1 MFRCQL
7 LNYIYTS
14 SLVFLFLLKEEK
26 NEYNLRQ
33 SNTITIHQ
41 VTSTSSKPQPRNG
54 LLEPFAFPDH
64 PPQTHE
70 PASKWQPAVSSHMPP
85 SDCSSASQH
94 YSSPSRRQKVCG
106 ACGDRAKSYH
116 FGGISCDSCKA
127 FFRRSVQNEAYKNFH
142 CPYEG
147 KCEITITSRKCC
159 QFCRFKKCLSI
170 GMETGWV
177 MTEEER
183 LALVKNRMER
193 KQRQGVSEPSSSARN
208 GKSLIAQLLSL
219 NTNLI

>member
-1 MFRCQL
+1 M
-7 LNYIYTS
+7 
-14 SLVFLFLLKEEK
+14 SLPP
-26 NEYNLRQ
+26 NGSQQ
-33 SNTITIHQ
+33 SPHH
-41 VTSTSSKPQPRNG
+41 R
-54 LLEPFAFPDH
+54 
-64 PPQTHE
+64 
-70 PASKWQPAVSSHMPP
+70 MPP
-85 SDCSSASQH
+85 SDCPSASQH

-170 GMETGWV
+170 GTSQFYFHTIISLFGF
-177 MTEEER
+177 R
-183 LALVKNRMER
+183 KKNRIATFSVQER
-193 KQRQGVSEPSSSARN
+193 
-208 GKSLIAQLLSL
+208 
-219 NTNLI
+219 